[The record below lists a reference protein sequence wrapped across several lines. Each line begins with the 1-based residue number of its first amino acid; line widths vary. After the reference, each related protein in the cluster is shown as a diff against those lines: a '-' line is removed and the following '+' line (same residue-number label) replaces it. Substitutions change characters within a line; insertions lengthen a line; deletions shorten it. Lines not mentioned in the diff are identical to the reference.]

1 MIDKINK
8 FIDNLTPTRLIAWV
22 IVLVLVGWIIYRIY
36 KGVKSTLSDYSAVKD
51 YDSDSSNLSY
61 PSTWYNEAAETL
73 FFAMNGAGTD
83 EDAII
88 AIIDQLQTK
97 DDWNKLVKV
106 YGVRTLD
113 AFWINTCTGNLPTCL
128 MSELSGSDLDK
139 IRSKLLSIGVTT
151 GL

>member
-22 IVLVLVGWIIYRIY
+22 IVLVLIGWIIYRIY

-51 YDSDSSNLSY
+51 YDSDGLNLSY
-61 PSTWYNEAAETL
+61 ESNWYNEAANKL

>member
-36 KGVKSTLSDYSAVKD
+36 SGIKTTLSDYSAVKD
-51 YDSDSSNLSY
+51 YDSNTSKLSY
-61 PSTWYNEAAETL
+61 PNTWYNEAAETL
-73 FFAMNGAGTD
+73 FIAMNGAGTD

-88 AIIDQLQTK
+88 AIIDQLK
-97 DDWNKLVKV
+97 VPDDWNKLVKV

>member
-8 FIDNLTPTRLIAWV
+8 FIDNLTPTRLIGWLILLALISW
-22 IVLVLVGWIIYRIY
+22 IVYKIYIS
-36 KGVKSTLSDYSAVKD
+36 VKSTLSDYSAVKD

-73 FFAMNGAGTD
+73 FIAMNGAGTD

-88 AIIDQLQTK
+88 TIIDQLQTK

-113 AFWINTCTGNLPTCL
+113 AFWVNTCTGNLPTCL

>member
-1 MIDKINK
+1 MIKEINK
-8 FIDNLTPTRLIAWV
+8 FIDNLTPTRLIGWLILLALVSW
-22 IVLVLVGWIIYRIY
+22 IVYKIYIS
-36 KGVKSTLSDYSAVKD
+36 VKSTLSDYSAVKD
-51 YDSDSSNLSY
+51 YDSDILNLSY
-61 PSTWYNEAAETL
+61 PNTWYNEAAERL
-73 FFAMNGAGTD
+73 FIAMNGAGTD
-83 EDAII
+83 EAAII
-88 AIIDQLQTK
+88 AIINQLETK

>member
-8 FIDNLTPTRLIAWV
+8 IIDNLTPMRLIAWV

-36 KGVKSTLSDYSAVKD
+36 SGIKTTLSDYSAVKD
-51 YDSDSSNLSY
+51 YDSNTLKLSY
-61 PSTWYNEAAETL
+61 PNTWYNEAAERL
-73 FFAMNGAGTD
+73 FIAMNGAGTD

-88 AIIDQLQTK
+88 AIIDQLQKK

-113 AFWINTCTGNLPTCL
+113 AFWVNTCTGNLPTCL